1 MPSPLQSCRQQQYYV
16 ARDDRIPLVAEKA
29 SIQTVANLPPINQ
42 LLQQSANG
50 NYRLP
55 PPLKRAVTFP
65 RGSYPTTTNP
75 CGLFTESELDRTND
89 PPAASHSGLYKK
101 SHSLTSVDT
110 LAVRQAL
117 LRFDASQKK
126 RKFQIYP
133 MHNSSD
139 REDLGKLDMETFK
152 HVRLEPLTCQKCL
165 VSGAFEPMD
174 ASFEPNKRFAW
185 HANVSSLRSE
195 APPSLNGKFQFHYT
209 VPAGLEHSS
218 KIRPR
223 YTESIHQNLSLKDL
237 PDDEIKQER
246 ADLLQSHSDKQTTS
260 NTYYSHINHKP
271 ARNAYM
277 GSLSNIKSPS
287 THSKQMSKPRKSRN
301 RSKGMENNVCHAC
314 HTTSTPEWRKGPAGP
329 RTLCNACGLL
339 FAKSCRRRELQ
350 VSVRN
355 QRLDLLETKD
365 ATSKILPGSDS
376 VRKLLSGIPAAQ
388 NQPS

>member
-1 MPSPLQSCRQQQYYV
+1 MPSPLQSSRQQQYYV
-16 ARDDRIPLVAEKA
+16 ARDERIPLVAEKA
-29 SIQTVANLPPINQ
+29 SNQTMANLPSVNQ

-65 RGSYPTTTNP
+65 RDSYPTTTNAG
-75 CGLFTESELDRTND
+75 GLFTESELGPTNEL
-89 PPAASHSGLYKK
+89 PAASHSGLYKK

-133 MHNSSD
+133 LHNSSD

-152 HVRLEPLTCQKCL
+152 HVRLEPLTCQKCP
-165 VSGAFEPMD
+165 VSGALEPMD
-174 ASFEPNKRFAW
+174 VSLEPNRHFAS
-185 HANVSSLRSE
+185 HVNVFPFRSE
-195 APPSLNGKFQFHYT
+195 TQPSSDGKFQFHCHAPT
-209 VPAGLEHSS
+209 GLERSS

-223 YTESIHQNLSLKDL
+223 YTESIHQNLSLTDL
-237 PDDEIKQER
+237 SDKEIKQEC
-246 ADLLQSHSDKQTTS
+246 AVMLQSHSNKQTTS
-260 NTYYSHINHKP
+260 KMYYSHMSHRP
-271 ARNAYM
+271 ARNASI
-277 GSLSNIKSPS
+277 GSLSNIKSTS
-287 THSKQMSKPRKSRN
+287 THSKQMPKPRKSRN

-350 VSVRN
+350 ISARN
-355 QRLDLLETKD
+355 QRLDILKSKD
-365 ATSKILPGSDS
+365 STSKIVPGSDS
-376 VRKLLSGIPAAQ
+376 VSKLLSGIPAAQ